1 MKRNYKI
8 GILIDQLIIGGVQK
22 IALEDARAL
31 KKMGHNVTLL
41 VLMKK
46 GYDNKFKGFSKGV
59 DIRFL
64 SDSYP
69 FFLKYSI
76 KFPIFSFFS
85 TLHVLSPI
93 LAPFVIKKHEFD
105 IIVSHGTTTCF

>member
-1 MKRNYKI
+1 MKQNKQKPKI
-8 GILIDQLIIGGVQK
+8 AVFIDQLVLGGVQK
-22 IALEDARAL
+22 TAIEDAKNL
-31 KKMGHNVTLL
+31 KKLGVDVTLL
-41 VLMKK
+41 VLMRK

-76 KFPIFSFFS
+76 KFEAFD
-85 TLHVLSPI
+85 LSSLLNSKVRP
-93 LAPFVIKKHEFD
+93 
-105 IIVSHGTTTCF
+105 